1 MWRPDDFLALPE
13 DVTAFAWSAPMRELA
28 QTIGISDVALKKLLR
43 AKGIVTPPQ
52 GHWNRVHAGRKVP
65 APPAPRP
72 RGPGETGRVSLDR
85 RFRGHVP
92 EAAPMPIGGPFASA
106 RVPEDLGE
114 LRARELEAFGRVMA
128 PRDLARPAAGLARL
142 LRTEAA
148 RREKAAASGWTW
160 NEPHFDTPLGE
171 RQMRLL
177 SGLFSA
183 LARRDHRSEAWEE
196 NEALRARCT
205 IGDEPLRLRVEIAGK
220 HRSEERVGYQRPA
233 RDLPARTPLRLV
245 LDRSLRVP
253 LVTAW
258 SDEPDRPLEKQLAEI
273 AADLV
278 VAAEA
283 SFRQGLIEA
292 RARQAQSRRWE
303 EARRREELKELEGKR
318 LADLKTS
325 GELLRQA
332 EEIRALVARV
342 EQAMRR
348 GSSAE
353 LTVENVGRWKQW
365 ALSKADELDPVQSGQ
380 VLEHLYVAALDGI
393 SEL

>member
-1 MWRPDDFLALPE
+1 
-13 DVTAFAWSAPMRELA
+13 MRELA
-28 QTIGISDVALKKLLR
+28 RKIGISDVGLKKLLR
-43 AKGIVTPPQ
+43 GQGIVTPPQ
-52 GHWNRVHAGRKVP
+52 GHWNRAQAGRKVP

-72 RGPGETGRVSLDR
+72 RGPGERGRISLDR

-106 RVPEDLGE
+106 LVPEDLDE
-114 LRARELEAFGRVMA
+114 LRARELKALGRVAA

-148 RREKAAASGWTW
+148 RREKAAASRWEW
-160 NEPHFDTPLGE
+160 NEPHFDTPLGQ
-171 RQMRLL
+171 RQLRIL

-183 LARRDHRSEAWEE
+183 LALRDHRSEAWQE
-196 NEALRARCT
+196 NEALRARCM
-205 IGDEPLRLRVEIAGK
+205 IGDEPLRLRVEIAVK
-220 HRSEERVGYQRPA
+220 HRSEGRVGYQRPA
-233 RDLPARTPLRLV
+233 RDLPAPTPLRLI

-253 LVTAW
+253 LVAAW

-292 RARQAQSRRWE
+292 RERQEQSLRWE
-303 EARRREELKELEGKR
+303 EARRRERLQELAGKR

-332 EEIRALVARV
+332 EEIRTLVVRV
-342 EQAMRR
+342 EEAMLR
-348 GSSAE
+348 GNSPE
-353 LTVENVGRWKQW
+353 LTAGKVASWKQW
-365 ALSKADELDPVQSGQ
+365 ALSQADKLDPVQSGQ
-380 VLEHLYVAALDGI
+380 VLKHLYVAALDDT
-393 SEL
+393 E

>member
-1 MWRPDDFLALPE
+1 MWRPDDFLALSE
-13 DVTAFAWSAPMRELA
+13 DVIAFAWSAPMRELA

-72 RGPGETGRVSLDR
+72 RGPGETGRIRLDR
-85 RFRGHVP
+85 RFRGHVA
-92 EAAPMPIGGPFASA
+92 EAAPMPIDGPFASA
-106 RVPEDLGE
+106 LVPEDLDE
-114 LRARELEAFGRVMA
+114 LRARELEAFGRVSA

-148 RREKAAASGWTW
+148 RREKAAASRWAW
-160 NEPHFDTPLGE
+160 NEPHFDTPLGQ
-171 RQMRLL
+171 RQLRLL

-183 LARRDHRSEAWEE
+183 LARHDHRGEAWEE

-233 RDLPARTPLRLV
+233 RDLPARTSLRLV

-253 LVTAW
+253 LVTTW
-258 SDEPDRPLEKQLAEI
+258 SDEPVRPLEKQLAEI

-283 SFRQGLIEA
+283 SFRQRLIEA
-292 RARQAQSRRWE
+292 REREEQSRRWE
-303 EARRREELKELEGKR
+303 EARQRERLKELESKR
-318 LADLKTS
+318 LADLKAS

-332 EEIRALVARV
+332 EEIRALVTRV
-342 EQAMRR
+342 EEAMRR
-348 GSSAE
+348 GSLDE
-353 LTVENVGRWKQW
+353 LNVETVGRWKQW

-380 VLEHLYVAALDGI
+380 VLSHLYVAALDDI
-393 SEL
+393 Q